1 MNAYVRR
8 MPASEAGVWLGLL
21 QGSRCLCLVFRWTV
35 EMSHVTVPSVG
46 LGLGEAQAEVQHG
59 VSAGQGEQHRPLCRW
74 GHGSGS
80 RTAER
85 DAP

>member
-46 LGLGEAQAEVQHG
+46 LGLGEAQAELQDG
-59 VSAGQGEQHRPLCRW
+59 VSAGLCRW